1 MRRPQPRY
9 AAALLVDQNRG
20 VAADA
25 IAQRTN
31 QLANLVGRAAIA
43 PEENEADRIGGSK
56 EIAFEGTEAL
66 AQTAQD
72 DRARRLSG
80 Q

>member
-20 VAADA
+20 VGAADA

-43 PEENEADRIGGSK
+43 PEENEPDRIGGGK

-66 AQTAQD
+66 TQAA
-72 DRARRLSG
+72 
-80 Q
+80 